1 MTDGV
6 VLSSSK
12 GRKGTRGYLGS
23 MHATLMVTAQLDNH
37 ALHDSNKHP
46 YE

>member
-6 VLSSSK
+6 VLSL
-12 GRKGTRGYLGS
+12 GKGTRGYLGS